1 MTTAAEIAARYG
13 AIVAPGLVV
22 QQIPRGASGLPQFQW
37 DGKALV
43 TVANAAI
50 PQGQRMTGAEAQK
63 AARSRAVQANKR
75 KAALRRAA
83 QRDTV
88 LELHERGLTPH
99 QMEHH
104 GVKHDVARDVLT
116 AAGLDPHRVA
126 PRSEIMAQNT
136 ALVEAVRQ
144 CAAEGLGITPT
155 AKRLNIGERAVEV
168 IREKHGIARAEKP
181 RAPKEQK
188 PRKPR
193 PQGNQVERAR
203 VELCEAIK
211 ADAAAGMGW
220 HDICAKHK
228 LSTHNL
234 GMLNRHRG
242 LGLTCPPRK
251 RKSER
256 RSERPAAVKPAPVSA
271 DCLSLRARKAAARA
285 ARQEKHAAII
295 RLRAEGRSIGR
306 IAEDLGIPFGTVR
319 GFLARKGIKADLSQR
334 KPQLDKRIH
343 RHGVMAAQIDAQ
355 TARRESIRAIA
366 AAGPLPTQRE
376 LADQFGCGLST
387 IHKDLSEMG
396 LVGAPAK
403 PKGAFKLADQIAKM
417 QLDGAT
423 VAQIVAATG
432 ASRSAVFRVLKRVR
446 DGVEA

>member
-37 DGKALV
+37 DGRTLV
-43 TVANAAI
+43 TKENAAI
-50 PQGQRMTGAEAQK
+50 PQGQRKTGAEAQK

-88 LELHERGLTPH
+88 LELHAQGLTPH

-116 AAGLDPHRVA
+116 AAGMEPHRVA

-155 AKRLNIGERAVEV
+155 AKRLNIGERAVEY

-181 RAPKEQK
+181 RAPKEAK

-193 PQGNQVERAR
+193 PQGNQVERDR
-203 VELCEAIK
+203 VALCEAIK
-211 ADAAAGMGW
+211 ADAAAGLGW
-220 HDICAKHK
+220 HDICAKHG

-251 RKSER
+251 RKSEK
-256 RSERPAAVKPAPVSA
+256 RPAAVKPAPVSA

-295 RLRAEGRSIGR
+295 RIRAEGRSIGR

-319 GFLARKGIKADLSQR
+319 GFLARKGIKVDPSQR

-376 LADQFGCGLST
+376 LSERFRCGLST
-387 IHKDLSEMG
+387 IQKDLSEMG
-396 LVGAPAK
+396 LVGAPSK
-403 PKGAFKLADQIAKM
+403 PRGAFLLGDQIVAM
-417 QLDGAT
+417 QLSGAKISE
-423 VAQIVAATG
+423 IVAATG
-432 ASRSAVFRVLKRVR
+432 ASKSAIFRVLKRAR
-446 DGVEA
+446 DEVEA